1 MAFAHGH
8 TNTGVDVDQVG
19 ARGVSPLIIASVKGH
34 LAQHGCAL
42 SGEQISNRVTEFEAT
57 AQSSADAFG
66 T

>member
-1 MAFAHGH
+1 MACAHGH

-42 SGEQISNRVTEFEAT
+42 SGEQIST
-57 AQSSADAFG
+57 G
-66 T
+66 